1 MKGIT
6 GKVAVIAG
14 GATTFGAA
22 VVDAF
27 VEAGAKVALADID
40 AAAGRRLADRHGES
54 VLFRPTDIADD
65 GQIAAFVEAA
75 VGRFGGIDF
84 VVSMACSYLDR
95 GMASSRAEWHKAL
108 DVNLIGGA
116 LLVQMAEPHLRA
128 RGGGAVVNFA
138 SIGGKAGRLGRWIYP
153 TSKAAIIELTR
164 CQAMD
169 LAAGNIRVN
178 SLSPAW
184 TWSGPLAQAA
194 GGDRERARAVAAPL
208 HMLKRF
214 AEPGEVAQAVLFLC
228 SDHASFITGSDLACD
243 GGNSAMGPEG
253 DRTPLAEL
261 RAAARAPNTRSSA

>member
-1 MKGIT
+1 MKGIA

-22 VVDAF
+22 VVGAF

-40 AAAGRRLADRHGES
+40 DAAGRQLAEKHGQA
-54 VLFRPTDIADD
+54 VLFRQTDIADD
-65 GQIAAFVEAA
+65 GQLGAFVDAA
-75 VGRFGGIDF
+75 VKRFGGIDF

-95 GMASSRAEWHKAL
+95 GMASSRADWHKAL

-116 LLVQMAEPHLRA
+116 LLVQQAHPHMRA

-138 SIGGKAGRLGRWIYP
+138 SIGGKGGRLGRWIYP
-153 TSKAAIIELTR
+153 TSKAAIIQLTR

-169 LAAGNIRVN
+169 LAADNIRVN
-178 SLSPAW
+178 SISPAW
-184 TWSGPLAQAA
+184 TWSGPLEQAA
-194 GGDRERARAVAAPL
+194 GGDRERARAIAAPL

-214 AEPGEVAQAVLFLC
+214 AEPSEVAQAVLFLC
-228 SDHASFITGSDLACD
+228 SDHASFITGSDLPCD
-243 GGNSAMGPEG
+243 GGNAAMGPEG

-261 RAAARAPNTRSSA
+261 RAATLAAGAGRPS